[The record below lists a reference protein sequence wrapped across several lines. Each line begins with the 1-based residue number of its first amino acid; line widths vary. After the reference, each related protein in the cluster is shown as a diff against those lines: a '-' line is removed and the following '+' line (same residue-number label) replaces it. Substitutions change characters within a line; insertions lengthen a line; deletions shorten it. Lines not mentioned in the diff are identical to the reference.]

1 MKRHHLVF
9 AALAS
14 AAAVFAPLTHAQ
26 TVNPANPTN
35 PPGRTAGEVV
45 DDSVITTKVKAELLR
60 VQATKSLKISVK
72 TLDGVVNLTGSV
84 ESSEQMD
91 SALRV
96 VRGVKGV
103 VDVKNNLQLRSK
115 G

>member
-1 MKRHHLVF
+1 MKRQHLIL
-9 AALAS
+9 AALAT
-14 AAAVFAPLTHAQ
+14 AAAVFSPLTLTQAQ
-26 TVNPANPTN
+26 AQANPN

-60 VQATKSLKISVK
+60 TQATKSLKISVK

-91 SALRV
+91 SALRI
-96 VRGVKGV
+96 VRGIKGV
-103 VDVKNNLQLRSK
+103 VDVKNNLQLR
-115 G
+115 

>member
-1 MKRHHLVF
+1 MKRHLLIA

-14 AAAVFAPLTHAQ
+14 AAAFSPLTLTQAHAQ
-26 TVNPANPTN
+26 TNSN

-60 VQATKSLKISVK
+60 AQATKSLKISVK

-96 VRGVKGV
+96 VRGIKGV
-103 VDVKNNLQLRSK
+103 VDVKNNLQLR
-115 G
+115 

>member
-1 MKRHHLVF
+1 MKRHLLIA

-14 AAAVFAPLTHAQ
+14 AAAFSPLTLTQAHAQ
-26 TVNPANPTN
+26 TN

-60 VQATKSLKISVK
+60 AQATKSLKISVK

-96 VRGVKGV
+96 VRGIKGV
-103 VDVKNNLQLRSK
+103 VDVKNNLQLR
-115 G
+115 

>member
-1 MKRHHLVF
+1 MKKQHLIV

-14 AAAVFAPLTHAQ
+14 AVAVFAPLTHAQ
-26 TVNPANPTN
+26 TANPTN

-103 VDVKNNLQLRSK
+103 VDVKNNLQLRAR